1 MLVRRPA
8 KAADFSG
15 TVVVEWLNV
24 SGGVDADVEWGALRE
39 EIIRQGHAWVGVS
52 AQRIGVVG
60 GPVLVPVTEGASLA
74 GRGLVAIDP
83 ARYGSLRH
91 PGDGFS
97 FDILTQVGRA
107 VRAGVGLGGPHPRQL
122 IAAGESQAAYAL
134 VTYYNGVQPHTR
146 AFDGFFVHSRGA
158 SGLPLV
164 GPEEHADLVKALG
177 STPTVFRTD
186 QDAPVLDVQTE
197 SDLTGLL
204 SSHRARQPDND
215 RLRLWEVAGT
225 AHVDTHLLGAA
236 AARIDCGVPINS
248 GPLHLVAKAGLRALA
263 AWVTTGTPPAAAPRI
278 EVTADGEPSVRRD
291 ADRIAVG
298 GIRTP
303 PVEIPVTVLSGE
315 PGPTSS
321 AICQLAGSNR
331 PLPAGRLAELYP
343 SRNDYQK
350 RYNEATESAVRS
362 DFLLS
367 EDLPA
372 MLAMADS
379 SLIVA

>member
-24 SGGVDADVEWGALRE
+24 SGGVDADVEWGAFRE
-39 EIIRQGHAWVGVS
+39 EILRQGHAWVGVS

-107 VRAGVGLGGPHPRQL
+107 VRAGTGLGGPRP
-122 IAAGESQAAYAL
+122 
-134 VTYYNGVQPHTR
+134 R

-164 GPEEHADLVKALG
+164 GPEEHADLIKALG
-177 STPTVFRTD
+177 GTPTVFRTD

-204 SSHRARQPDND
+204 SSHRARQPDNA

-225 AHVDTHLLGAA
+225 AHVDTRLLGAA

-263 AWVTTGTPPAAAPRI
+263 AWATTGTPPATAPRI
-278 EVTADGEPSVRRD
+278 EVTADGEPSVQRD

-298 GIRTP
+298 GVRTP

-315 PGPTSS
+315 AGPTPS

-331 PLPAGRLAELYP
+331 PLPAGRLAERYP
-343 SRNDYQK
+343 SRNEYQK
-350 RYNEATESAVRS
+350 RYNEATESAVS
-362 DFLLS
+362 SGFLLS
-367 EDLPA
+367 EDRPA